1 MMQHSNIVGGSTAK
15 RVINC
20 PGSVALVQKMP
31 PKPSSK
37 YADEGTLLHNVMAEL
52 IMSEEPP
59 EYYIGTR
66 YEDQILTFELVEE
79 KILPALRAL
88 DIIDPEQK
96 MEIEAETRVGFG
108 DLLPGVF
115 GSTDLIGRLGNRA
128 VVLDW
133 KFGDGVMVE
142 VEENPQLMFYA
153 AAAMRTPEAQW
164 AFEGVTEIE
173 CVIVQPPEV
182 RRWVTTPERIAKFEL
197 ELVQAVKQAEKP
209 DAKLSVGDHC
219 RWCAAKPIC
228 PKMTGA
234 VDRALKVQLD
244 NLDAPKISAYLKN
257 ADMLEDWIKDLRA
270 LALQMLESG
279 AKLPEYKLVAK
290 RAIRSWSDEE
300 KAKVALFA
308 YGLTESEVM
317 ETSVVSPAKAEKALK
332 KRKIGLPEDLVVAIS
347 SGNTLAS
354 VDDPRPEVMLLGKQ
368 LSAALSKIQ

>member
-1 MMQHSNIVGGSTAK
+1 MQHSNIVGGSTAK

-88 DIIDPEQK
+88 DVIDPEHK

-153 AAAMRTPEAQW
+153 AAAMRTKEAQW

-173 CVIVQPPEV
+173 CVIVQPPEI

-209 DAKLSVGDHC
+209 DAKLTVGDHC

-257 ADMLEDWIKDLRA
+257 ADMLEEWIKDLRS

-317 ETSVVSPAKAEKALK
+317 ETTVVSPAKAEKALK

-368 LSAALSKIQ
+368 LSAALSKLQ

>member
-1 MMQHSNIVGGSTAK
+1 
-15 RVINC
+15 
-20 PGSVALVQKMP
+20 
-31 PKPSSK
+31 
-37 YADEGTLLHNVMAEL
+37 MAEL

-96 MEIEAETRVGFG
+96 MEIEAETRVSFG

-209 DAKLSVGDHC
+209 DAKLTVGDHC

-332 KRKIGLPEDLVVAIS
+332 KRKLGLPEDLVVAIS

>member
-1 MMQHSNIVGGSTAK
+1 MQHSNIVGGSTAK

-31 PKPSSK
+31 PKPSNK

-66 YEDQILTFELVEE
+66 YEDQMLTFELVEE

-88 DIIDPEQK
+88 DIIDPEHK
-96 MEIEAETRVGFG
+96 MEIEAETSVNFG

-164 AFEGVTEIE
+164 AFDGVTEVE
-173 CVIVQPPEV
+173 CIIVQPPEI

-209 DAKLSVGDHC
+209 DAKLAVGDHC

-234 VDRALKVQLD
+234 VDRALKVQIDSLP
-244 NLDAPKISAYLKN
+244 AAQISTYLKN
-257 ADMLEDWIKDLRA
+257 ADMLEDWIKDLRS

-317 ETSVVSPAKAEKALK
+317 ESSVVSPAKAEKALK
-332 KRKIGLPEDLVVAIS
+332 KRKLGLPEDLVVAIS

-354 VDDPRPEVMLLGKQ
+354 ADDPRPEVMLLGKQ

>member
-1 MMQHSNIVGGSTAK
+1 MQHSNIVGGSTAK

-31 PKPSSK
+31 PRPSSK

-52 IMSEEPP
+52 IMGEEAP
-59 EYYIGTR
+59 EHYLGAR
-66 YEDQILTFELVEE
+66 YEDQVLTQELIDN
-79 KILPALRAL
+79 KIKPALEAL
-88 DIIDPEQK
+88 DEIDPLRV
-96 MEIEAETRVGFG
+96 MEIEAETRVSFNG
-108 DLLPGVF
+108 LLDGVF
-115 GSTDLIGRLGNRA
+115 GSTDLIGRLGTRA

-164 AFEGVTEIE
+164 AFEGVNEIE

-182 RRWVTTPERIAKFEL
+182 RRWVTTPERIAQFEL

-209 DAKLSVGDHC
+209 DAKLAVGDHC
-219 RWCAAKPIC
+219 KWCAAKPIC
-228 PKMTGA
+228 PLMTGA
-234 VDRALKVQLD
+234 VERALKVQIEALP
-244 NLDAPKISAYLKN
+244 APQISNYLKT

-290 RAIRSWSDEE
+290 RAIRSWSDDE
-300 KAKVALFA
+300 KAKIALFA

-317 ETSVVSPAKAEKALK
+317 ETTVVSPAKAEKALK

-354 VDDPRPEVMLLGKQ
+354 ADDPRPEVMLLGKQ
-368 LSAALSKIQ
+368 LSAALSKLQ

>member
-1 MMQHSNIVGGSTAK
+1 MQHSNIVGGSTAK

-31 PKPSSK
+31 PKPSSEH
-37 YADEGTLLHNVMAEL
+37 ADRGTLLHNM
-52 IMSEEPP
+52 MEE
-59 EYYIGTR
+59 
-66 YEDQILTFELVEE
+66 ILTSGDAPESFIGARYNDQLLTQDLIDE
-79 KILPALRAL
+79 KIRPAMEAL
-88 DIIDPEQK
+88 DAIDPDQT
-96 MEIEAETRVGFG
+96 MEYEVETRVGFG

-115 GSTDLIGRLGNRA
+115 GSTDLIGRIGSRA
-128 VVLDW
+128 IVLDW

-153 AAAMRTPEAQW
+153 AAAMRTKEAAW
-164 AFEGVTEIE
+164 AFEGATEIE
-173 CVIVQPPEV
+173 MVIVQPPEV

-197 ELVQAVKQAEKP
+197 ELVQAVKQAMK
-209 DAKLSVGDHC
+209 ANAQLAVGDHC

-234 VDRALKVQLD
+234 VDRALKVQI
-244 NLDAPKISAYLKN
+244 DALPAAQISNYLKN
-257 ADMLEDWIKDLRA
+257 ADMLEDWIKDLRS

-317 ETSVVSPAKAEKALK
+317 ESSVVSPAKAEKALK
-332 KRKIGLPEDLVVAIS
+332 KRKLGLPEDLVVAIS

-354 VDDPRPEVMLLGKQ
+354 ADDPRPEVMLLGKQ

>member
-1 MMQHSNIVGGSTAK
+1 MQHSNIVGGSTAK

-31 PKPSSK
+31 PKPSSEH
-37 YADEGTLLHNVMAEL
+37 ADRGTLLHNM
-52 IMSEEPP
+52 MEEILTSGDAP
-59 EYYIGTR
+59 ESFIGAR
-66 YEDQILTFELVEE
+66 YNDQILTQDLIDE
-79 KILPALRAL
+79 KIKPAMEAL
-88 DIIDPEQK
+88 DAIDPDQT
-96 MEIEAETRVGFG
+96 MEYEVETRVGFG

-115 GSTDLIGRLGNRA
+115 GSTDLIGRIGSRA
-128 VVLDW
+128 IVLDW

-153 AAAMRTPEAQW
+153 AAAMRTKEASW
-164 AFEGVTEIE
+164 AFEGATEIE
-173 CVIVQPPEV
+173 MVIVQPPEV

-197 ELVQAVKQAEKP
+197 ELVQAVKQAMKP
-209 DAKLSVGDHC
+209 DAQLAVGDHC

-234 VDRALKVQLD
+234 VDRALKLQLD
-244 NLDAPKISAYLKN
+244 SLEAPQISVYLKN
-257 ADMLEDWIKDLRA
+257 ADLLEDWIKDLRA

-317 ETSVVSPAKAEKALK
+317 ESSVVSPAKAEKALK
-332 KRKIGLPEDLVVAIS
+332 KRKLGLPEDLVVAIS

-354 VDDPRPEVMLLGKQ
+354 ADDPRPEVMLLGKQ

>member
-1 MMQHSNIVGGSTAK
+1 VQHSNIVGGSTAK

-88 DIIDPEQK
+88 DVIDPEHK

-209 DAKLSVGDHC
+209 DAKLTVGDHC

>member
-1 MMQHSNIVGGSTAK
+1 VQHSNIVGGSTAK

-88 DIIDPEQK
+88 DVIDPEHK

-153 AAAMRTPEAQW
+153 AAAMRTKEAQW

-173 CVIVQPPEV
+173 CVIVQPPEI

-209 DAKLSVGDHC
+209 DAKLTVGDHC

-257 ADMLEDWIKDLRA
+257 ADMLEEWIKDLRS

-317 ETSVVSPAKAEKALK
+317 ETTVVSPAKAEKALK

-368 LSAALSKIQ
+368 LSAALSKLQ

>member
-1 MMQHSNIVGGSTAK
+1 VQHSNIVGGSTAK

-88 DIIDPEQK
+88 DVIDPEHK

-153 AAAMRTPEAQW
+153 AAAMRTKEAQW

-317 ETSVVSPAKAEKALK
+317 ETAVVSPAKAEKALK

-368 LSAALSKIQ
+368 LSAALSKLQ

>member
-1 MMQHSNIVGGSTAK
+1 VQHSNIVGGSTAK

-59 EYYIGTR
+59 DYYLGTR
-66 YEDQILTFELVEE
+66 YEDQILTPELVEE
-79 KILPALRAL
+79 KIWPALRAL

-108 DLLPGVF
+108 DLLPNVF

-173 CVIVQPPEV
+173 MVIVQPPEI

-209 DAKLSVGDHC
+209 DAKLAVGDHC

-244 NLDAPKISAYLKN
+244 NLDAPKISVYLKN

-317 ETSVVSPAKAEKALK
+317 ETAVVSPAKAEKALK
-332 KRKIGLPEDLVVAIS
+332 KRKLGLPEDLVVAIS

-368 LSAALSKIQ
+368 LSAALSKLQ

>member
-1 MMQHSNIVGGSTAK
+1 MNHSKIVGGSTAK

-31 PKPSSK
+31 PRPSSK

-52 IMSEEPP
+52 IMGEEPP
-59 EYYIGTR
+59 DYYLGTR
-66 YEDQILTFELVEE
+66 YEDQILTPELVEE
-79 KILPALRAL
+79 KIWPALRAL
-88 DIIDPEQK
+88 DILDPEQK

-153 AAAMRTPEAQW
+153 AAAMRTKEAQW
-164 AFEGVTEIE
+164 AFEGATEIE
-173 CVIVQPPEV
+173 MVIVQPPEV
-182 RRWVTTPERIAKFEL
+182 RRWVTTPERIAAFEL
-197 ELVQAVKQAEKP
+197 ELVQAVKQAMKP
-209 DAKLSVGDHC
+209 DAQLAVGDHC

-234 VDRALKVQLD
+234 VDRALKVQIEALP
-244 NLDAPKISAYLKN
+244 AEQISVFLKN
-257 ADMLEDWIKDLRA
+257 ADMLEDWIKDLRS

-279 AKLPEYKLVAK
+279 AKLPDYKLVAK
-290 RAIRSWSDEE
+290 RAIRSWTDDE

-317 ETSVVSPAKAEKALK
+317 ETAVVSPAKAEKALK

-347 SGNTLAS
+347 SGNTLAN

-368 LSAALSKIQ
+368 LSAALSKLQ

>member
-1 MMQHSNIVGGSTAK
+1 MG
-15 RVINC
+15 
-20 PGSVALVQKMP
+20 
-31 PKPSSK
+31 
-37 YADEGTLLHNVMAEL
+37 
-52 IMSEEPP
+52 EEPP
-59 EYYIGTR
+59 DYYLGTR
-66 YEDQILTFELVEE
+66 YEDQILTPELVEE
-79 KILPALRAL
+79 KIWPALRAL

-153 AAAMRTPEAQW
+153 AAAMRTPDAQW
-164 AFEGVTEIE
+164 AFDGVTEIE

-182 RRWVTTPERIAKFEL
+182 RRWVTTPERIAQFEKD
-197 ELVQAVKQAEKP
+197 LVQAVKQAEKP
-209 DAKLSVGDHC
+209 DAKLAVGDHC
-219 RWCAAKPIC
+219 RWCAAKPVC

-234 VDRALKVQLD
+234 ADRALKVQIEALP
-244 NLDAPKISAYLKN
+244 APQISDYLKT
-257 ADMLEDWIKDLRA
+257 ADMLEEWIKDLRA

-300 KAKVALFA
+300 KAKIALFA

-354 VDDPRPEVMLLGKQ
+354 ADDPRPEVMLLGKQ
-368 LSAALSKIQ
+368 LSAALSKLQ

>member
-1 MMQHSNIVGGSTAK
+1 VQHSNIVGGSTAK

-31 PKPSSK
+31 PKPSNK

-66 YEDQILTFELVEE
+66 YEDQMLTFELVEE

-88 DIIDPEQK
+88 DIIDPEHK
-96 MEIEAETRVGFG
+96 MEIEAETSVNFG

-153 AAAMRTPEAQW
+153 AAAMRTKEAQW
-164 AFEGVTEIE
+164 AFDGVTEIE
-173 CVIVQPPEV
+173 MVIVQPPEI

-209 DAKLSVGDHC
+209 DAKLAVGDHC

-234 VDRALKVQLD
+234 ADRALKVQLD
-244 NLDAPKISAYLKN
+244 NLDAPQISNYLKN

-290 RAIRSWSDEE
+290 RAIRSWTDEE

-317 ETSVVSPAKAEKALK
+317 ETVVVSPAKAEKALK

-354 VDDPRPEVMLLGKQ
+354 ADDPRPEVMLLGKQ
-368 LSAALSKIQ
+368 LSAALSKLQ

>member
-1 MMQHSNIVGGSTAK
+1 MQHSNIVGGSTAK

-31 PKPSSK
+31 PKPSNK

-66 YEDQILTFELVEE
+66 YEDQMLTFELVEE

-88 DIIDPEQK
+88 DIIDPEHK
-96 MEIEAETRVGFG
+96 MEIEAETSVNFG

-164 AFEGVTEIE
+164 AFDGVTEIE
-173 CVIVQPPEV
+173 MVIVQPPEI
-182 RRWVTTPERIAKFEL
+182 RRWVTTPERIAEFEL
-197 ELVQAVKQAEKP
+197 QLVQAVKQAEKP
-209 DAKLSVGDHC
+209 DAKLAVGDHC

-234 VDRALKVQLD
+234 ADRALKVQLD
-244 NLDAPKISAYLKN
+244 NLDAPKISVYLKN
-257 ADMLEDWIKDLRA
+257 ADMLEDWIKDLRS

-317 ETSVVSPAKAEKALK
+317 ESSVVSPAKAEKALK
-332 KRKIGLPEDLVVAIS
+332 KRKLGLPEDLVVAIS

-354 VDDPRPEVMLLGKQ
+354 ADDPRPEVMLLGKQ
-368 LSAALSKIQ
+368 LSAALSKLQ

>member
-1 MMQHSNIVGGSTAK
+1 MQHSNIVGGSTAK

-52 IMSEEPP
+52 IMGDEAP
-59 EYYIGTR
+59 EHYLGAR
-66 YEDQILTFELVEE
+66 YEDQILTQELIDN
-79 KILPALRAL
+79 KIKPALEAL
-88 DIIDPEQK
+88 DAIDSK
-96 MEIEAETRVGFG
+96 RVMEIEAETRVGFG

-164 AFEGVTEIE
+164 AFDGATEIE
-173 CVIVQPPEV
+173 MVIVQPPEV
-182 RRWVTTPERIAKFEL
+182 RRWVTTPERIAEFEL
-197 ELVQAVKQAEKP
+197 QLVQAVKQAEKP
-209 DAKLSVGDHC
+209 DAKLAVGDHC

-234 VDRALKVQLD
+234 VDRALKVQI
-244 NLDAPKISAYLKN
+244 DALPAEQISTYLKN
-257 ADMLEDWIKDLRA
+257 ADMLESWITDLRA
-270 LALQMLESG
+270 LAMQMLESG

-300 KAKVALFA
+300 KAKIALFA

-332 KRKIGLPEDLVVAIS
+332 KRKLGLPEDLVVAIS

-354 VDDPRPEVMLLGKQ
+354 ADDPRPEVMLLGKQ
-368 LSAALSKIQ
+368 LSAALSKLQ

>member
-1 MMQHSNIVGGSTAK
+1 LQHSNIVGGSTAK

-31 PKPSSK
+31 PKPSSEH
-37 YADEGTLLHNVMAEL
+37 ADRGTLLHNTMEEILMSGDSPESYIGARYKDQLLTQEL
-52 IMSEEPP
+52 I
-59 EYYIGTR
+59 
-66 YEDQILTFELVEE
+66 DE
-79 KILPALRAL
+79 KIKPAMEAL
-88 DIIDPEQK
+88 DAIDPDQT
-96 MEIEAETRVGFG
+96 MEYEVETRVGFG

-115 GSTDLIGRLGNRA
+115 GSTDLIGRIGNRA
-128 VVLDW
+128 LVLDW

-153 AAAMRTPEAQW
+153 AAAMRTKEAQW
-164 AFEGVTEIE
+164 AFDGATEIE
-173 CVIVQPPEV
+173 MVIVQPPQV
-182 RRWVTTPERIAKFEL
+182 RRWVTTPERIAEFEL
-197 ELVQAVKQAEKP
+197 QLVHAVKQALKE
-209 DAKLSVGDHC
+209 DAELNVGDHC

-234 VDRALKVQLD
+234 VDRALKVQI
-244 NLDAPKISAYLKN
+244 DALPAAQIGTYLKN
-257 ADMLEDWIKDLRA
+257 ADMLEEWIKDLRA

-290 RAIRSWSDEE
+290 RAIRSWTDEE

-317 ETSVVSPAKAEKALK
+317 ETAVVSPAKAEKALK
-332 KRKIGLPEDLVVAIS
+332 KRKLGLPEDLVVAIS

-354 VDDPRPEVMLLGKQ
+354 ADDPRPEVMLLGKQ

>member
-1 MMQHSNIVGGSTAK
+1 MQHSNIVGGSTAK

-59 EYYIGTR
+59 DYYIGTR
-66 YEDQILTFELVEE
+66 YEDQILTLELVEE
-79 KILPALRAL
+79 KIWPALRAL

-128 VVLDW
+128 IVLDW

-209 DAKLSVGDHC
+209 DAKLTVGDHC

-257 ADMLEDWIKDLRA
+257 ADMLEEWIKDLRA

-317 ETSVVSPAKAEKALK
+317 ESSVVSPAKAEKALK

-368 LSAALSKIQ
+368 LSAALSKLQ

>member
-1 MMQHSNIVGGSTAK
+1 VQHSNIVGGSTAK

-31 PKPSSK
+31 PKPSSEH
-37 YADEGTLLHNVMAEL
+37 ADRGTLLHNM
-52 IMSEEPP
+52 MEEILVSGDAP
-59 EYYIGTR
+59 ESYIGAR
-66 YEDQILTFELVEE
+66 YKDQILTQDLIDE
-79 KILPALRAL
+79 KIKPAMEAL
-88 DIIDPEQK
+88 DAIDPDQT
-96 MEIEAETRVGFG
+96 MEYEVETRVGFG

-115 GSTDLIGRLGNRA
+115 GSTDLIGRIGSRA
-128 VVLDW
+128 LVLDW

-153 AAAMRTPEAQW
+153 AAAMRTKEAQW
-164 AFEGVTEIE
+164 AFEGATEIE
-173 CVIVQPPEV
+173 MVIVQPPEV
-182 RRWVTTPERIAKFEL
+182 RRWVTTPERIAAFEL
-197 ELVQAVKQAEKP
+197 ELVQAVKQAMKP
-209 DAKLSVGDHC
+209 EAQLAVGDHC

-234 VDRALKVQLD
+234 VDRALKTQIEALP
-244 NLDAPKISAYLKN
+244 AAQISTYLKN
-257 ADMLEDWIKDLRA
+257 ADMLEEWIKDLRA

-317 ETSVVSPAKAEKALK
+317 ESSVVSPAKAEKALK
-332 KRKIGLPEDLVVAIS
+332 KRKLGLPEDLVVAIS

-368 LSAALSKIQ
+368 LSAALSKLQ

>member
-1 MMQHSNIVGGSTAK
+1 MG
-15 RVINC
+15 
-20 PGSVALVQKMP
+20 
-31 PKPSSK
+31 
-37 YADEGTLLHNVMAEL
+37 
-52 IMSEEPP
+52 EEPP
-59 EYYIGTR
+59 DYYLGTR
-66 YEDQILTFELVEE
+66 YEDQILTPELVEE
-79 KILPALRAL
+79 KIWPALRAL

-153 AAAMRTPEAQW
+153 AAAMRTPDAQW
-164 AFEGVTEIE
+164 AFDGVTEIE
-173 CVIVQPPEV
+173 CIIVQPPEI
-182 RRWVTTPERIAKFEL
+182 RRWVTTPARIAQFEL

-209 DAKLSVGDHC
+209 DAKLAVGDHC

-228 PKMTGA
+228 PNMTGA
-234 VDRALKVQLD
+234 VERALKTQIEALP
-244 NLDAPKISAYLKN
+244 APQISQYLKT
-257 ADMLEDWIKDLRA
+257 ADMLEDWIKDLRS

-290 RAIRSWSDEE
+290 RAIRSWSDDE

-368 LSAALSKIQ
+368 LSVALSKLQ

>member
-1 MMQHSNIVGGSTAK
+1 MQHSNIVGGSTAK

-88 DIIDPEQK
+88 DVIDPEQK

-209 DAKLSVGDHC
+209 DAKLAVGDHC

-244 NLDAPKISAYLKN
+244 NLDAPKISTYLKN
-257 ADMLEDWIKDLRA
+257 ADMLEEWIKDLRA

-317 ETSVVSPAKAEKALK
+317 ETTVVSPAKAEKALK